1 MEKAKEVAHKITHPV
16 SSSGTA
22 KGGEHEQQPVK
33 PSLERDVEPKPT
45 KVHLP
50 VAGTEEKCLY
60 SPSEKL
66 RGKRAL
72 ITGGDSGIGRA
83 VAILFAMEGARVAI
97 AYLPA
102 EEEDAKHTREQIEKN
117 GGQAILLPG
126 DVSTARH
133 CREIVDRAASE
144 LGGID
149 ILVNNAAYREE
160 KADIADITD
169 EQWYTTFRT
178 NIDASFHITKA
189 ALPHIPAGGSIIN
202 STSVDAY
209 IGVPTRV
216 DYAASKGAIVAF
228 TRALSN
234 QLVKRGIRVN
244 AVAAG
249 PTWTPMLAAATGG
262 TRRRLQRREART
274 GLVIIRLWT
283 GWVSRARWR
292 RAMCFLRVVIR
303 SL

>member
-1 MEKAKEVAHKITHPV
+1 VPGTGEKA
-16 SSSGTA
+16 
-22 KGGEHEQQPVK
+22 
-33 PSLERDVEPKPT
+33 
-45 KVHLP
+45 
-50 VAGTEEKCLY
+50 LY
-60 SPSEKL
+60 SASDKL

-102 EEEDAKHTREQIEKN
+102 EEADAAHTREQIEKN

-126 DVSTARH
+126 DVSTSRQ
-133 CREIVDRAASE
+133 CRDIVERAVSE

-169 EQWYTTFRT
+169 EQWYMTFRT
-178 NIDASFHITKA
+178 NIDACFHITKA
-189 ALPHIPAGGSIIN
+189 ALPHLAAGASVIN

-209 IGVPTRV
+209 VGVPTRV
-216 DYAASKGAIVAF
+216 DYAASKGAVVAF

-234 QLVKRGIRVN
+234 QLIKRGIRVN

-249 PTWTPMLAAATGG
+249 PTWTPMLAASGAGAGGGGEEETAASKAGGGGGGHHKLGYHTPMDRLGQPSEVATSYVFLASADSVFMSGQTLHPNGG
-262 TRRRLQRREART
+262 
-274 GLVIIRLWT
+274 I
-283 GWVSRARWR
+283 
-292 RAMCFLRVVIR
+292 VVNG
-303 SL
+303 